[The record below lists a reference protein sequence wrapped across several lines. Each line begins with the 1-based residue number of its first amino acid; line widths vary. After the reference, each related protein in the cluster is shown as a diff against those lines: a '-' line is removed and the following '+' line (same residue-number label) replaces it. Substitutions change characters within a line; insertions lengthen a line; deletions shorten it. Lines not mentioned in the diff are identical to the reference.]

1 MIARIPIAR
10 TPNQLKDGAA
20 FSDTRWQGERRA
32 RAPKQIGGYWL
43 EIHRLPLIGLVLV
56 LGGLAFASYQ
66 PSVATANAT
75 AVQQSQS
82 KAAPKSVKKA
92 TKLVRQS
99 ATQLAKD
106 YAKGRAFN
114 VCTGLTSKARKS
126 LGGGD
131 SCVLKVKRAT
141 GVKPIS
147 KISIKKVVLRSART
161 WATISGYLNGNR
173 TQRLSVVFKWESG
186 RYRLDHSVTALSGIL
201 R

>member
-1 MIARIPIAR
+1 M
-10 TPNQLKDGAA
+10 
-20 FSDTRWQGERRA
+20 
-32 RAPKQIGGYWL
+32 
-43 EIHRLPLIGLVLV
+43 EIRRLPLIGLALV
-56 LGGLAFASYQ
+56 IGGLAFASYQ

-114 VCTGLTSKARKS
+114 VCTGLTAKARKS

-147 KISIKKVVLRSART
+147 KISIKKVVLRRDRV
-161 WATISGYLNGNR
+161 WANVTGYLNGNR
-173 TQRLSVVFKWESG
+173 KQRLTVVFKWEIG
-186 RYRLDHSVTALSGIL
+186 RYRLDHALTALSALLG
-201 R
+201 

>member
-1 MIARIPIAR
+1 MEVR
-10 TPNQLKDGAA
+10 
-20 FSDTRWQGERRA
+20 
-32 RAPKQIGGYWL
+32 
-43 EIHRLPLIGLVLV
+43 RLPLIGLALV
-56 LGGLAFASYQ
+56 IGGLAFASYQ
-66 PSVATANAT
+66 PSVAAAANSTAAE
-75 AVQQSQS
+75 QSHS
-82 KAAPKSVKKA
+82 KAAPKSVTKA

-147 KISIKKVVLRSART
+147 KISIKKVVLRRDRV
-161 WATISGYLNGNR
+161 WANVTGYLNGNR
-173 TQRLSVVFKWESG
+173 KQRLTVVFKWESG
-186 RYRLDHSVTALSGIL
+186 RYRLDHALTALSALLG
-201 R
+201 